1 MIVHKLAPP
10 LLWLFFAFFLAGA
23 AVEVQ
28 FGDVNEALTSNLA
41 QTSTE
46 QEARLCLSRVAPLP
60 KSEGYGALCTS
71 IESLYRQ
78 QQSSTAS
85 LLAFKEE
92 AERTR
97 SSYAALEQRNA
108 ELEAKLE
115 EAQRYKI
122 KREKDWQ
129 AAAKKFQADVAVRDA
144 QWQATVQRV
153 ETVAAQKYQV
163 GLKDRDVHWQ
173 GIVHRLEAE
182 KKAVEQQAI
191 ESQKQKEAMEA
202 STSAGTESRRA
213 ILLSLSR
220 ERKKSQDE
228 NKEVQGLLEQIKAL
242 QTENAQLV
250 QRCVVGNS

>member
-1 MIVHKLAPP
+1 MAVHQLAPP
-10 LLWLFFAFFLAGA
+10 LLWVIFAFIPGA
-23 AVEVQ
+23 AVELQ
-28 FGDVNEALTSNLA
+28 LGDVNGALRSNLA
-41 QTSTE
+41 QAGTA

-92 AERTR
+92 GERTR
-97 SSYAALEQRNA
+97 ASYAALERRNA
-108 ELEAKLE
+108 ELEAQIE
-115 EAQRYKI
+115 EAEHHKI

-129 AAAKKFQADVAVRDA
+129 AAAKKFQAGVASRDA
-144 QWQATVQRV
+144 QWQATVRRV
-153 ETVAAQKYQV
+153 ETVSAQKYQA
-163 GLKDRDVHWQ
+163 GLNDRDVHWQ
-173 GIVHRLEAE
+173 GIVHRLETE
-182 KKAVEQQAI
+182 KKSVEQQAA

-220 ERKKSQDE
+220 EKKKSQDE
-228 NKEVQGLLEQIKAL
+228 SKEVHGLLEQIKAL
-242 QTENAQLV
+242 QIENAQLV